1 MQSVVQIQTSS
12 AMFARRAAQTFACSS
27 AVLELQQARA
37 EVARPRANL
46 FPLGGGLRLGEKA
59 LISEDSVC
67 SALLVAEGGLY

>member
-37 EVARPRANL
+37 EVARPL
-46 FPLGGGLRLGEKA
+46 
-59 LISEDSVC
+59 C
-67 SALLVAEGGLY
+67 SAARKPVPTWRRPQTGGEGFN